1 THEMS
6 NGKVYF
12 VDSLEFHP
20 WETFAPMITASA
32 INNRARILTGTSHV
46 VRVDDPD
53 STKVD
58 FSQINGDLRYAWVE
72 PTSNYSKP
80 ELDIFLPNVLSTT
93 YNIYLV
99 IVPANISLADSAA
112 ETKPN
117 QINVKLNYCNEKG
130 ALADIDLGT
139 YTNDTTKVDTLFI
152 GQHTFPVC
160 YAGLNNYYPNI
171 KITSPFSVFNKTLMA
186 TYTRDLRIA
195 AIILKPV
202 EMEEY
207 EKGGN

>member
-1 THEMS
+1 
-6 NGKVYF
+6 
-12 VDSLEFHP
+12 
-20 WETFAPMITASA
+20 
-32 INNRARILTGTSHV
+32 
-46 VRVDDPD
+46 
-53 STKVD
+53 
-58 FSQINGDLRYAWVE
+58 
-72 PTSNYSKP
+72 
-80 ELDIFLPNVLSTT
+80 
-93 YNIYLV
+93 V